1 MRRLILSAALA
12 IGIAGP
18 CVPVVASAAD
28 MAVPA
33 PMAMPDD
40 SAYVVAVVPDLFAT
54 LGRIE
59 AIAGMFAPGQ
69 MPPGALK
76 QQLGAMLGDPGLA
89 NFAGKPVVVVVGPGA
104 PTPSFALLVP
114 AIDPQKYL
122 DAGVNFGML
131 LGKAVDG
138 IAVLTQT
145 PDGEIL
151 GEKVAKAYP
160 NLVKSLPKGDVR
172 LLLAPDKLMQT
183 YGGMLGMMVQM
194 AAAQNPQG
202 PEIGKILGLE
212 VAGLMA
218 IAADISAVQ
227 LDLRL
232 DPVAIGEELTISAK
246 PGSDLA
252 KVLAAP
258 PAADGQRAAA
268 RLGNEP
274 ALMAMSGRV
283 NWAAYGAFAGNLL
296 RKLKAKPESQGLITD
311 EVIAAAEN
319 VGAGLSGDTAFR
331 MRTSD
336 KTPLMWEGLYASADS
351 AKAEASL
358 ESMITLFT
366 GKGVIGDLYRNM
378 GVTMTLTK
386 AARTSPS
393 GIAVHAVG
401 VTVDETKVPPQQA
414 AQMKMMSGY
423 ELAVTKGW
431 VVMAQDPTSL
441 DALIAGTGKGMSTN
455 AEKVIGAG
463 RNLYAD
469 LDLIGFIR
477 AAIKMSGTGMDAM
490 IPATKPGEPMSIAS
504 TAADGRT
511 LVEIKW
517 PLAPFVEMMKA
528 AQGGGAPQ
536 PKPEDN
542 PAF

>member
-12 IGIAGP
+12 FGIASP
-18 CVPVVASAAD
+18 FPPAALTAAD
-28 MAVPA
+28 MPVPA

-40 SAYVVAVVPDLFAT
+40 TAYVVAVVPDLLAT
-54 LGRIE
+54 LGHIE
-59 AIAGMFAPGQ
+59 AISALFAPGQ
-69 MPPGALK
+69 MPAGSLKEKLGGA
-76 QQLGAMLGDPGLA
+76 LGDPGLA
-89 NFAGKPVVVVVGPGA
+89 NFAGKPVIVVVGPGA
-104 PTPSFALLVP
+104 PTPSFAVLVP
-114 AIDPQKYL
+114 AVDPQKYL
-122 DAGVNFGML
+122 DAGVNFGMV

-151 GEKVAKAYP
+151 GEKVAKTYA
-160 NLVKSLPKGDVR
+160 NLVKTLPKGDIR
-172 LLLAPDKLMQT
+172 LLIAPDKLMQT

-246 PGSDLA
+246 PGSELA

-258 PAADGQRAAA
+258 PAAVGQRAAA

-274 ALMAMSGRV
+274 ALMAMSGRI
-283 NWAAYGAFAGNLL
+283 NWSAYGAYTADLL

-331 MRTSD
+331 MRTSE
-336 KTPLMWEGLYASADS
+336 KMPLMWEGLYASADS

-366 GKGVIGDLYRNM
+366 GKGAIADLYRNM
-378 GVTMTLTK
+378 GITMTLTK
-386 AARTSPS
+386 GARQSPS
-393 GIAVHAVG
+393 GFPVHAVG
-401 VTVDETKVPPQQA
+401 VTVDETKVPPEQA

-441 DALIAGTGKGMSTN
+441 DALIAGTGKGMSTT
-455 AEKVIGAG
+455 AEKAFGAG

-477 AAIKMSGTGMDAM
+477 AAMKMSGTGMDAM
-490 IPATKPGEPMSIAS
+490 IPATKPGEPLSVAS
-504 TAADGRT
+504 TTADGRT

-517 PLAPFVEMMKA
+517 PLAPFVELTKA
-528 AQGGGAPQ
+528 AQGGAPQ
-536 PKPEDN
+536 PKPEEN

>member
-12 IGIAGP
+12 ISIASP
-18 CVPVVASAAD
+18 FAPAALTAAD
-28 MAVPA
+28 MPVPV

-40 SAYVVAVVPDLFAT
+40 SAYVVAVVPDLLAT
-54 LGRIE
+54 LSRIE
-59 AIAGMFAPGQ
+59 AIAALFAPGQ
-69 MPPGALK
+69 MPPGSLK
-76 QQLGAMLGDPGLA
+76 AQLGGMLGDAGLA
-89 NFAGKPVVVVVGPGA
+89 NFAGKPVIVVVGPGA

-114 AIDPQKYL
+114 AKDPQMYL

-151 GEKVAKAYP
+151 GEKVAKNYA
-160 NLVKSLPKGDVR
+160 NLIKTLPKGDIR
-172 LLLAPDKLMQT
+172 LLMAPDKLMQT

-202 PEIGKILGLE
+202 PEVGKILGLQ

-227 LDLRL
+227 LDLNL

-252 KVLAAP
+252 KVMAAP
-258 PAADGQRAAA
+258 PAAVGQRAAA

-274 ALMAMSGRV
+274 SLMSMSGRI
-283 NWAAYGAFAGNLL
+283 NWAAYGVYAGDLL
-296 RKLKAKPESQGLITD
+296 RKLKAKPEAQGLITD
-311 EVIAAAEN
+311 EVIAVAEN

-331 MRTSD
+331 MRTSE
-336 KTPLMWEGLYASADS
+336 KSPLVWEGLYASADS

-358 ESMITLFT
+358 ESMISLLT
-366 GKGVIGDLYRNM
+366 GKGAIGDLYRSM
-378 GVTMTLTK
+378 GVTMTMTK
-386 AARTSPS
+386 AARKSPS
-393 GIAVHAVG
+393 GVPVHAIG
-401 VTVDETKVPPQQA
+401 VTVDETKILPEQA

-441 DALIAGTGKGMSTN
+441 DALIAGTGKGMSTS
-455 AEKVIGAG
+455 AEKAIGAG

-469 LDLIGFIR
+469 LDIIGFVR
-477 AAIKMSGTGMDAM
+477 AAMKMSGTGMDAM
-490 IPATKPGEPMSIAS
+490 IPATKPGEPLSVAS
-504 TAADGRT
+504 TCADGRA

-517 PLAPFVEMMKA
+517 PLAPFVELMKA

-536 PKPEDN
+536 PKPDEN